1 MGLKYRYATINNIG
15 FATSGN
21 VGTIAELN
29 NTLRN
34 LFNKTVRTW
43 TLLREP
49 LTFDVE
55 IDFVSAING
64 VNVEIELNKRVLC
77 HTCRGTRAAKDS
89 KPRKCFDCGGRGSII
104 GNYGIKKRCTK
115 CDGAGCVP
123 KVRCPDCEGLGVQR

>member
-1 MGLKYRYATINNIG
+1 MNEGKQQFKKQTWDEFDEFFDFKVG
-15 FATSGN
+15 DESGITRDDTRG
-21 VGTIAELN
+21 VDI
-29 NTLRN
+29 RH
-34 LFNKTVRTW
+34 
-43 TLLREP
+43 
-49 LTFDVE
+49 DVE